1 VTLLDEAAVMT
12 STFSYMA
19 LDADGAICEGILEVD
34 TEALAVERVR
44 RMGLRPVTIEAQR
57 ERLRSRELHMPFA
70 RRRVKPSDLAMA
82 SRQLATMLA
91 AGLSLLRALTTLAE
105 QTPSDVLRDTFRVVR
120 TDIESGESLS
130 TALAK
135 HPRVFST
142 FYVSMV
148 TIGETAGILD
158 RVLAQVATS
167 VERTVEVRRKVRAA
181 MTYPVVV
188 FAMVVAVIFAMLF
201 FVVPVFADIYD
212 DLDGTL
218 PLPTRILVGAS
229 DALTSYFAYFL
240 VGAVTLYWLL
250 RRYVRTDPGRRAFD
264 RLKLRTPVF
273 GPILAKAAITRLA
286 STLSVLIHAGVP
298 ILDALDIAK
307 ATVGNATFS
316 DALTDAQTGV
326 RNGESL
332 AEPLRRHAVIPPMVA
347 QMIAVGEETGAV
359 DELLRRVAEFYEL
372 EVQTSVDSLASVIE
386 PIMIAVMGVVIG
398 TIVLALYLP
407 MFDVIKLVQ

>member
-1 VTLLDEAAVMT
+1 MT
-12 STFSYMA
+12 STYSYMA
-19 LDADGAICEGILEVD
+19 LDPDGAICEGILEVD

-44 RMGLRPVTIEAQR
+44 RMGLRPVAIEAQR
-57 ERLRSRELHMPFA
+57 ERLQSRELHMPFA

-240 VGAVTLYWLL
+240 AGTGTLYWLL

-264 RLKLRTPVF
+264 RLKLRTPV

>member
-1 VTLLDEAAVMT
+1 
-12 STFSYMA
+12 
-19 LDADGAICEGILEVD
+19 
-34 TEALAVERVR
+34 
-44 RMGLRPVTIEAQR
+44 
-57 ERLRSRELHMPFA
+57 
-70 RRRVKPSDLAMA
+70 
-82 SRQLATMLA
+82 
-91 AGLSLLRALTTLAE
+91 
-105 QTPSDVLRDTFRVVR
+105 
-120 TDIESGESLS
+120 
-130 TALAK
+130 
-135 HPRVFST
+135 
-142 FYVSMV
+142 
-148 TIGETAGILD
+148 
-158 RVLAQVATS
+158 
-167 VERTVEVRRKVRAA
+167 
-181 MTYPVVV
+181 
-188 FAMVVAVIFAMLF
+188 
-201 FVVPVFADIYD
+201 
-212 DLDGTL
+212 
-218 PLPTRILVGAS
+218 
-229 DALTSYFAYFL
+229 
-240 VGAVTLYWLL
+240 
-250 RRYVRTDPGRRAFD
+250 
-264 RLKLRTPVF
+264 VF